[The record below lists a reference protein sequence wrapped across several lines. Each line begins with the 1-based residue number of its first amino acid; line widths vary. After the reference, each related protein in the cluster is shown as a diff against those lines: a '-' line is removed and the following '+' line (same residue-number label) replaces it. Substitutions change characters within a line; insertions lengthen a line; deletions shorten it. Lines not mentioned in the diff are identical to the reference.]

1 MASKISRRDLFK
13 NATAAGAATL
23 LAGVASPA
31 APARQSSSQEE
42 ERRQRLQR
50 ILSRSSQE
58 LLAEH
63 EQYQLEI
70 TAGDM
75 LVRFDKRYGSISSIT
90 RKGDPFG
97 TNFLGNETNTPGVDP
112 FDSRFTGDV
121 VSTVWALN
129 GPLQPARLGQND
141 IFRVSGA
148 WRRELTAKS
157 GDVRGLR
164 FQDNVFS
171 VSYDGAADD
180 SDGIRSYRLNMS
192 FRAGDGSSLL
202 WDIELEN
209 MTGQILEIGEL
220 ALPLMVNDDYAELYY
235 EPGGAAA
242 ISGGGNVD
250 FALTPVRQKLIHEQ
264 KVLVHH
270 FISGHSSYALLQRPL
285 GDAPFLLVHTTGDT
299 PIECIYK
306 DERTA
311 FAERTQGWRG
321 PDLLAIHSWA
331 TMNERRWESNPWV
344 NGHTSLVLQPGQKK
358 SYRVRFA
365 FIPSYEAIRD
375 ELYNAGNLGIRVV
388 PSMVVQEDT
397 PALVEL
403 KSKSEISNIKA
414 LSDNIT
420 VAKQERKGDSTLLTL
435 SFKGRGQKNM
445 RLHYGDGRWT
455 NLAFYCIPDIAT
467 LLKARGKFVIERQF
481 YKDPTDPYHRFHC
494 FLPFDYRIGS
504 MFTDSDSVWEV
515 GGSDEAGFSEP
526 LFLAEKNVHYPR
538 KEEVD
543 TLETYVADCLFKYIQ
558 NPETY
563 EVRAS
568 LYWKD
573 RYPSSG
579 WGDWTKER
587 SEATFR
593 SYNYVHPAN
602 IYHALY
608 RIGKRYGLLTR
619 KTPQDYLRMSYRTC
633 MRWFSTGPWRHI
645 GLMEGSNSIH
655 ILNDIKAEGWQQEYN
670 NLLAQMK
677 DCDQQMV
684 EDPYPYSSEL
694 IIDQT
699 AHEQVYFF
707 TKFFGNTAKNQ
718 KTAQVLKA
726 LRGGNQPV
734 WFRYGNDKRGDI
746 CCWYNASLNGMALL
760 DWFEQSGDPDA
771 FLKGYAGVMSV
782 MHNVTSDGMGFN
794 HFICTPGIFDN
805 MPPRT
810 FESGPGLWG
819 FLRSAKSYVVNDPA
833 FGLVGCGCSLES
845 SGRQHSNQTA
855 SEKIGNQ
862 NGVAIDAQIVVTLKD
877 GVRKRL
883 RFVDDKIDFEATQG
897 EIVRVTWD
905 KPRNSFELE
914 MEDTTGHVKT
924 AALTVTGLPKGDYRV
939 SHGRSSR
946 RFSSDGSLSI
956 EAPIADARRL
966 RIAKA

>member
-1 MASKISRRDLFK
+1 MANKISRRELFRDVS
-13 NATAAGAATL
+13 AAGAAAA
-23 LAGVASPA
+23 LAGSASA
-31 APARQSSSQEE
+31 KQSASQREDREAR
-42 ERRQRLQR
+42 LAR
-50 ILSRSSQE
+50 ILSRSSKD

-63 EQYQLEI
+63 ENYQVEI
-70 TAGDM
+70 TAGAM
-75 LVRFDKRYGSISSIT
+75 IVRFDKRYGSISSIQ
-90 RKGDPFG
+90 RKGDEFG
-97 TNFLGNETNTPGVDP
+97 TNFIGNEINTPGVDL

-121 VSTVWALN
+121 VTTVWALN

-141 IFRVSGA
+141 IFKVSGR
-148 WRRELTAKS
+148 WKRELTTKS
-157 GDVRGLR
+157 EDVRAVSFR
-164 FQDNVFS
+164 ENVFT
-171 VSYDGAADD
+171 VSYDGAARDE
-180 SDGIRSYRLNMS
+180 DGIRSYGLTMS
-192 FRAGDGSSLL
+192 YRAGEGSSLL
-202 WDIELEN
+202 WDIEIEN
-209 MTGQILEIGEL
+209 VTGQMLEIGEL

-235 EPGGAAA
+235 EPGGREA

-270 FISGHSSYALLQRPL
+270 FIAGHSSYALIERPL

-299 PIECIYK
+299 PLECIYK
-306 DERTA
+306 DEKTS
-311 FAERTQGWRG
+311 FHEHTQGWRG

-331 TMNERRWESNPWV
+331 TKDERRWDSNPWV
-344 NGHTSLVLQPGQKK
+344 NGHTSLLLRPGEKK
-358 SYRVRFA
+358 SYQVRFA
-365 FIPSYEAIRD
+365 FISGYPAIRD
-375 ELYNAGNLGIRVV
+375 EVYKAGNLGIRVL
-388 PSMVVQEDT
+388 PSMVVQEGTD
-397 PALVEL
+397 ALVEL
-403 KSKSEISNIKA
+403 KSTSEIDKIKL

-420 VAKQERKGDSTLLTL
+420 IVKQERKGENVLLTL
-435 SFKGRGQKNM
+435 SFLGRGQKSM
-445 RLHYGDGRWT
+445 RLHYGPGRWT
-455 NLAFYCIPDIAT
+455 NLVFYCIPDLAG
-467 LLKARGKFVIERQF
+467 LLKARAKFIADRQF
-481 YKDPTDPYHRFHC
+481 YKDPADPYHRFHC

-504 MFTDSDSVWEV
+504 MFLDSDHVWEV

-526 LFLAEKNVHYPR
+526 LFLAEKNVQYPR
-538 KEEVD
+538 QEEVD
-543 TLETYVADCLFKYIQ
+543 ALETYVTDCLFKYIQ

-568 LYWKD
+568 LYWKE

-608 RIGKRYGLLTR
+608 RIGKRYGLLRR
-619 KTPQDYLRMSYRTC
+619 KKPEEYLRMSYHTC

-645 GLMEGSNSIH
+645 GLMEGSNAIH
-655 ILNDIKAEGWQQEYN
+655 ILQDIQSEGWQTEYSS
-670 NLLAQMK
+670 LLAQMK
-677 DCDQQMV
+677 DCDRQMV

-707 TKFFGNTAKNQ
+707 TKFFGDTVKNH

-771 FLKGYAGVMSV
+771 FVKGYAGVMSV
-782 MHNVTSDGMGFN
+782 MHNVLPDGMGFN

-805 MPPRT
+805 APPRT

-819 FLRSAKSYVVNDPA
+819 FLRSAKSYVIRDPA
-833 FGLVGCGCSLES
+833 FGLIGCGCALES
-845 SGRQHSNQTA
+845 RGGQL
-855 SEKIGNQ
+855 I
-862 NGVAIDAQIVVTLKD
+862 VTLKD

-883 RFVDDKIDFEATQG
+883 RLVEEKIDFEAAQG
-897 EIVRVTWD
+897 EMVRVTWNE
-905 KPRNSFELE
+905 RGNFFELE
-914 MEDTTGHVKT
+914 MEDSTGHAKT
-924 AALTVTGLPKGDYRV
+924 AALSIRGLAKGEYKVTHR
-939 SHGRSSR
+939 HSSR
-946 RFSSDGSLSI
+946 RVSSDGSLEI
-956 EAPIADARRL
+956 EAPIAEVRR
-966 RIAKA
+966 IKIEKG

>member
-1 MASKISRRDLFK
+1 MSNKISRRELFK
-13 NATAAGAATL
+13 NAGVAGAATL
-23 LAGVASPA
+23 LAGTASGKQA
-31 APARQSSSQEE
+31 APQQDDLQSQLARLRAESSKEM
-42 ERRQRLQR
+42 
-50 ILSRSSQE
+50 
-58 LLAEH
+58 LAEH
-63 EQYQLEI
+63 ENYQLEI
-70 TAGDM
+70 AAGEM
-75 LVRFDKRYGSISSIT
+75 IVRFDKRFGSISSIT

-97 TNFLGNETNTPGVDP
+97 TNFLGNEINTPGVNP

-121 VSTVWALN
+121 VTTVWALN

-141 IFRVSGA
+141 IFRVSGK
-148 WRRELTAKS
+148 WQRELTGKS
-157 GDVRGLR
+157 SDVRGLSFR
-164 FQDNVFS
+164 DNVFG
-171 VSYDGAADD
+171 VHYDGAAREDE
-180 SDGIRSYRLNMS
+180 GIRSYRLNMS
-192 FRAGDGSSLL
+192 YRPGEGSSLL
-202 WDIELEN
+202 WDIEIQN
-209 MTGQILEIGEL
+209 MTPQALEIGEL

-235 EPGGAAA
+235 EPGGRAA

-270 FISGHSSYALLQRPL
+270 FIAGHSSYALVQRPL
-285 GDAPFLLVHTTGDT
+285 GDAPFLLVHTLGDT
-299 PIECIYK
+299 PFECIYK
-306 DERTA
+306 DEDRD
-311 FAERTQGWRG
+311 FNERTIGWRG

-331 TMNERRWESNPWV
+331 AMQQRRWDSNPWV
-344 NGHTSLVLQPGQKK
+344 NGHTSLVLQPGEKK
-358 SYRVRFA
+358 AYQVRFA

-375 ELYNAGNLGIRVV
+375 ELYNAGNLGIRVL
-388 PSMVVQEDT
+388 PSMVVQEET

-403 KSKSEISNIKA
+403 KSKSGIDRIKL

-420 VAKQERKGDSTLLTL
+420 IVNQQRQGENVRLTL
-435 SFKGRGQKNM
+435 SFEGRGQKSM
-445 RLHYGDGRWT
+445 RLHYGNGRWT
-455 NLAFYCIPDIAT
+455 NLVFYCIPDIAES
-467 LLKARGKFVIERQF
+467 LKARGKFVVDRQF
-481 YKDPTDPYHRFHC
+481 YKDPTDPYHRFHG

-504 MFTDSDSVWEV
+504 VFSDSDHVWEV
-515 GGSDEAGFSEP
+515 GDSDEAGFSEP
-526 LFLAEKNVHYPR
+526 LFLAEKNVYYPR

-568 LYWKD
+568 LYWKN

-579 WGDWTKER
+579 WGDWTEAR

-593 SYNYVHPAN
+593 TYNYVHPAN

-619 KTPQDYLRMSYRTC
+619 KTPQEYLRMSYHTC
-633 MRWFSTGPWRHI
+633 MKWFTTGPWRHI

-655 ILNDIKAEGWQQEYN
+655 ILEDIRSEGWQEEYN

-677 DCDQQMV
+677 QCDQQMV

-707 TKFFGNTAKNQ
+707 TKFFGNTAKNH

-771 FLKGYAGVMSV
+771 FIKGYAGVMSV
-782 MHNVTSDGMGFN
+782 MHNVLPDGMGFN
-794 HFICTPGIFDN
+794 QFICTAGIYDN
-805 MPPRT
+805 VPPRT

-819 FLRSAKSYVVNDPA
+819 FLRSAKSYVVNDPT
-833 FGLVGCGCSLES
+833 FGLTGCGCHAEARGDEIS
-845 SGRQHSNQTA
+845 
-855 SEKIGNQ
+855 
-862 NGVAIDAQIVVTLKD
+862 VVPKD
-877 GVRKRL
+877 GVRKRI
-883 RFVDDKIDFEATQG
+883 RFVDAKLDIEATQG
-897 EIVRVTWD
+897 EISRLSWNSA
-905 KPRNSFELE
+905 RNSLNLE
-914 MEDTTGHVKT
+914 MEDSTGHVKT
-924 AALTVTGLPKGDYRV
+924 VALSVRGLAKGEYKVRY
-939 SHGRSSR
+939 GRSSR
-946 RFSSDGSLSI
+946 TVSSDGTVSI
-956 EAPIADARRL
+956 EAPIAQARKIQL
-966 RIAKA
+966 VKA